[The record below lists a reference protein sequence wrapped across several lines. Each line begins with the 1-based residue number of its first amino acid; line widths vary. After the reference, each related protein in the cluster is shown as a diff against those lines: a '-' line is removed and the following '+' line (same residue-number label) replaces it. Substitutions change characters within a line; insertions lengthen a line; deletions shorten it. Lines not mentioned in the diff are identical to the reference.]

1 MNYYKIIKLVILL
14 VPSSISAESI
24 STDFKTLAQKRLNYP
39 HTFVDENS
47 NLDISLLILETQII
61 GQNQD
66 IYFSA
71 IRDFNASIDH
81 SCSSS
86 LRPMVGDD
94 LEAVG
99 DTEWSRG

>member
-1 MNYYKIIKLVILL
+1 MTKGEKSGKL
-14 VPSSISAESI
+14 
-24 STDFKTLAQKRLNYP
+24 
-39 HTFVDENS
+39 
-47 NLDISLLILETQII
+47 
-61 GQNQD
+61 
-66 IYFSA
+66 FSA

-94 LEAVG
+94 LEAVD